1 MFCPKCGSEY
11 RLGFTRCSDCD
22 VDLVDHLPPPPPEEK
37 YIDFNQ
43 VLETYNPGDVALI
56 KSVLDTEEITY
67 YFLGEYSSP
76 YMYNAIPLRLMIRR
90 DQVEQAVTLLKDLNL
105 SVTFFD
111 ETKEGEE

>member
-22 VDLVDHLPPPPPEEK
+22 VDLVDQLPSPPPEEQ
-37 YIDFNQ
+37 YIEYKA

-56 KSVLDTEEITY
+56 KSVLDAEEITY

-76 YMYNAIPLRLMIRR
+76 YMYNAIPLRLMICE
-90 DQVEQAVTLLKDLNL
+90 DQVENALTLLKDLNL

-111 ETKEGEE
+111 EIEE